1 MPRFESQLA
10 GKMAL
15 VTGAAKGIGRGIAE
29 VLAER
34 GAAVLVAD
42 KDSNQGSRTVEGILS
57 SGGSAEAVPADVTDL
72 SSLNKAVN
80 FCLEMFGQLDICVP
94 NAGVIGA
101 NGFESRIDHSQTGW
115 LKIWEVNMLGTVNT
129 VEVVKPLFQ
138 SRKSG
143 KIVIISSQG
152 GRPPR
157 GTGGMWKGTVQ
168 QPYLVSK
175 AGMIQYM
182 HHLAR
187 ELGSFNINVNAVC
200 PGTLWTEMW
209 EQIAANHALVNPDLA
224 ELAPREFFDRT
235 VEASIPLQRG
245 PTPKD
250 VGKAVA
256 FLTSDDASEITGQ
269 ALNVNGGAVMN

>member
-1 MPRFESQLA
+1 MPDFESQFA
-10 GKMAL
+10 GKVAL

-34 GAAVLVAD
+34 GAAVFLVDSDSDAGSIAAD
-42 KDSNQGSRTVEGILS
+42 EIRS
-57 SGGSAEAVPADVTDL
+57 SGGLAEFESADVTDTSAL
-72 SSLNKAVN
+72 DKAVET
-80 FCLEMFGQLDICVP
+80 CLRKFGYLDICVP

-101 NGFESRIDHSQTGW
+101 GGFESRVDHSLADWSNTWG
-115 LKIWEVNMLGTVNT
+115 VNVLGTVNT
-129 VEVVKPLFQ
+129 VEVIKPLFQ
-138 SRKSG
+138 DRQGG

-175 AGMIQYM
+175 TGMIQYM
-182 HHLAR
+182 HHLAI
-187 ELGSFNINVNAVC
+187 ELGSFSINVNAVC

-224 ELAPREFFDRT
+224 ELAHREFFDRT

-245 PTPKD
+245 PTPND

-256 FLTSDDASEITGQ
+256 FLASDDASEITGQ

>member
-1 MPRFESQLA
+1 
-10 GKMAL
+10 
-15 VTGAAKGIGRGIAE
+15 
-29 VLAER
+29 
-34 GAAVLVAD
+34 
-42 KDSNQGSRTVEGILS
+42 
-57 SGGSAEAVPADVTDL
+57 
-72 SSLNKAVN
+72 
-80 FCLEMFGQLDICVP
+80 
-94 NAGVIGA
+94 
-101 NGFESRIDHSQTGW
+101 
-115 LKIWEVNMLGTVNT
+115 
-129 VEVVKPLFQ
+129 
-138 SRKSG
+138 
-143 KIVIISSQG
+143 
-152 GRPPR
+152 
-157 GTGGMWKGTVQ
+157 
-168 QPYLVSK
+168 
-175 AGMIQYM
+175 M

-224 ELAPREFFDRT
+224 ELAPRGFFDRT